1 MPLGGRMV
9 AGNKAKQRRAAAPAV
24 DAAAIEGDAL
34 AAETIEQFRGD
45 RDFIFGLARGFAVLL
60 SLSTTRRHMTI
71 SQVARRTGLT
81 RPSARR
87 CLHTLEQIGFAASDG
102 IGGYYLRPRVLS
114 FSHTYLSASPIALLA
129 QPLLDELSNS
139 TLQAC
144 ALAVLDGDDIAYL
157 ARSMSSPIIAPH
169 LNVGRRQPAYC
180 TSIGHILLANLPKSQ
195 LDQYLSRIRFYQY
208 TVHTINSKAKLR
220 AAVDDARTSDLAY
233 VSQQTGPNLCS
244 LAVAVRDESGA
255 CIAGINLIVHGAV
268 LSAAEMTSRYLSS
281 LKQAAASLGLVL
293 PSNAC

>member
-1 MPLGGRMV
+1 MARLDAREAGRL
-9 AGNKAKQRRAAAPAV
+9 AGSMCV
-24 DAAAIEGDAL
+24 IEAFAQIDPTIEVEWRFRDGDAL
-34 AAETIEQFRGD
+34 A
-45 RDFIFGLARGFAVLL
+45 
-60 SLSTTRRHMTI
+60 
-71 SQVARRTGLT
+71 
-81 RPSARR
+81 P
-87 CLHTLEQIGFAASDG
+87 
-102 IGGYYLRPRVLS
+102 
-114 FSHTYLSASPIALLA
+114 
-129 QPLLDELSNS
+129 
-139 TLQAC
+139 
-144 ALAVLDGDDIAYL
+144 GDDIAYL

-244 LAVAVRDESGA
+244 LAVPVRDESGA